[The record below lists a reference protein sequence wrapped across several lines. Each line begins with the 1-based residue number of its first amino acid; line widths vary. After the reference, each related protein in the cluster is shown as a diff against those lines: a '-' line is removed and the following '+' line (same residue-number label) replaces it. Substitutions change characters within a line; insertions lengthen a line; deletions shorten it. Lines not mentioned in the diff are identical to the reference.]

1 MLRLCRSATPR
12 TPPRVP
18 NFGYLPPR
26 HEIAERLRLLLY
38 KDGICDMAQT
48 AQELG
53 VDESDLRRSVDERA
67 PSPAI
72 DVLCAV
78 ATKFGVD
85 PTFLMTGRYD
95 RETHWVSLEGGRP
108 AAMILLRR
116 LASDGD
122 RRLPIPR
129 LQDWR
134 DHGPV
139 S

>member
-1 MLRLCRSATPR
+1 MPR
-12 TPPRVP
+12 T
-18 NFGYLPPR
+18 R

-38 KDGICDMAQT
+38 KDGTCDVTGA
-48 AQELG
+48 ARELG

-67 PSPAI
+67 PSPTI

-108 AAMILLRR
+108 AAMIILRR
-116 LASDGD
+116 LASNGE
-122 RRLPIPR
+122 RTFPVPR

-134 DHGPV
+134 NSGPV